1 MTDERTD
8 LEAPYHNDHQFLS
21 TVVQLVRK
29 IWELTKFNLVVGEIK
44 LLVHVI
50 YIGPLGVLLPKQKET
65 FLIQIS
71 LLQTIK
77 SIGAGWKQ

>member
-1 MTDERTD
+1 MIEERID
-8 LEAPYHNDHQFLS
+8 LEAPYHNDHQFLF

-50 YIGPLGVLLPKQKET
+50 YIGPLGVL
-65 FLIQIS
+65 
-71 LLQTIK
+71 
-77 SIGAGWKQ
+77 

>member
-29 IWELTKFNLVVGEIK
+29 IWELTKFNLVVGEVK

-50 YIGPLGVLLPKQKET
+50 YIGPLGVLLPKQKRN
-65 FLIQIS
+65 FPHPN
-71 LLQTIK
+71 
-77 SIGAGWKQ
+77 

>member
-29 IWELTKFNLVVGEIK
+29 IWELTKFIPVVGEIK
-44 LLVHVI
+44 LLIHVI
-50 YIGPLGVLLPKQKET
+50 YIGPLGVLLPKTRKK
-65 FLIQIS
+65 LS
-71 LLQTIK
+71 SSK
-77 SIGAGWKQ
+77 